1 MRLAST
7 LLIAGAL
14 VAGCA
19 PAPAAAPP
27 VPITQA
33 MFAAGAEVELDQMT
47 RHERGFYWRDIVVGE
62 GRQAQPG
69 LEVRIGYVVRL
80 PDGTEVDRAEAER
93 PLMFK
98 LGERQSIAAM
108 ELALR
113 AMKEGGVRQLV
124 VPPEL
129 AYGARGRGKV
139 PPNATLVMIVR
150 LVKVG

>member
-1 MRLAST
+1 MHFVRALLAVGVFT
-7 LLIAGAL
+7 I
-14 VAGCA
+14 GCA
-19 PAPAAAPP
+19 PAPAATPP

-33 MFAAGAEVELDQMT
+33 MFATETEVDLTQMT
-47 RHERGFYWRDIVVGE
+47 RHERGFFWRDFVVGE

-80 PDGTEVDRAEAER
+80 PDGTEVDRADPER
-93 PLMFK
+93 PLLFK

-113 AMKEGGVRQLV
+113 SMKEGGIRQLV

-129 AYGARGRGKV
+129 AYGPRGRGKV
-139 PPNATLVMIVR
+139 PPNATLVMLVH